1 MQTFIAPQHRAL
13 LSHNKLDKFERVWTY
28 KASWFEEPNSRRG
41 GWSGVGRLVLRDGTG
56 KEQGIFLKRQE
67 NHQRRTFR
75 HPFQG
80 EPTFACE
87 FKMMCYLASK
97 GVPVP
102 TPMFFSQQGCGERA
116 QAILMTEELLHF
128 TSLET
133 VTEELF
139 VTAKADISTRR
150 SILRGVAA
158 TVRKMHAAGIQHR
171 SLYPKHLFVRMAIEN
186 DPEVVVI
193 DLEKSRRKFVSAIRT
208 VYDLASL
215 NRHAKYWSRTERLYF
230 FKYYMGIKQ
239 LTPWAKFLCRLIY
252 KRSHRS
258 K

>member
-1 MQTFIAPQHRAL
+1 MQTFIAPQHQAL
-13 LSHNKLDKFERVWTY
+13 LEQNQLDSFDQIWNY
-28 KASWFEEPNSRRG
+28 KTSWFEEPNSRRG
-41 GWSGVGRLVLRDGTG
+41 GWSGVGRLVLKDAQG
-56 KEQGIFLKRQE
+56 KEQGVFLKRQE
-67 NHQRRTFR
+67 NHQRRTYL

-87 FKMMCYLASK
+87 FKMMRYLASQ

-102 TPMFFSQQGCGERA
+102 TPMFFSQHGRGEKA
-116 QAILMTEELLHF
+116 QAILITEELLHF
-128 TSLET
+128 TPLET

-139 VTAKADISTRR
+139 LSARAGISTRR
-150 SILRGVAA
+150 SILRGVAS
-158 TVRKMHAAGIQHR
+158 TVKKMHAAGIQHR
-171 SLYPKHLFVRMAIEN
+171 SLYPKHLFVRMTIKN

-193 DLEKSRRKFVSAIRT
+193 DLEKSRRKLVPPLRT
-208 VYDLASL
+208 IYDLATL

-230 FKYYMGIKQ
+230 FKHYMGLRH

-252 KRSHRS
+252 KRSHRP